1 MEQDDLAM
9 RKGMT
14 IVFAGIVAMF
24 LGLLYLAN
32 FIA

>member
-1 MEQDDLAM
+1 MEQDDLDM
-9 RKGMT
+9 RKGMI

-32 FIA
+32 SIG